1 MEALNKKTILSARD
15 VEIQFSLRGDKLTAI
30 RGCSLDLYEGETLA
44 IVGESGSGKSVF
56 TKSFLGMLDQNG
68 SITGGSIMYEGND
81 LAKYTTEKEWRTI
94 RGKKISMVMQ
104 DPMTSLNPLKKV
116 GMQIQESIE
125 LHQGLDKAAA
135 KAEAIRML
143 DIVGI
148 PNPEVRYNQY
158 PHEFSGGMR
167 QRAVIA
173 IAVAG
178 HPDILI
184 CDEPTTALDVTIQ
197 AQILDLIRK
206 LQKNLG
212 MTIIYI
218 THDLG
223 VVANVADRV
232 AVMYAGQIV
241 EIGMAE
247 EIFYDAW
254 HPYTW
259 ALLSALPQLGI
270 KGEKLPTIDGTP
282 PNLFN
287 KITGDAFAPRNRQA
301 LAIDFKKEPPF
312 FDVSPTHK
320 AKTWYL
326 DPRAPKVAQPESIKR
341 LAQRMNEDFGSNL
354 KHPHEDPNREAVI
367 QVKDLQVTFGT
378 GRKKFVAVDNV
389 NFEIY
394 RGETFSLVGESGSGK
409 TTIGRAITRINPT
422 TAGEIL
428 YKGRKINGKI
438 SKELDLEVIK
448 GCQMIFQDPLAS
460 LNERAK
466 VDYIVSEGILNHHL
480 YKDEQDREDKVQQAL
495 KEVGLLPEFAS
506 RFPHEFSGGQ
516 RQRIGIARALIMQP
530 EFIVADEPISALD
543 VSIRAQ
549 VLNLLNDLKKSRGLT
564 YLFIAHDL
572 SVVRFISDRIAVI
585 HKGRIVELS
594 EAEELFRHPLHPYTK
609 SLLSAVPN
617 PDPAIERN
625 KKLVV
630 YDPSI
635 HDYSTDKPQWVEI
648 IPGHFV
654 YGNEKELDGYREE
667 LAKKA

>member
-173 IAVAG
+173 IAVAC

-301 LAIDFKKEPPF
+301 LTIDFKKEPPF

-326 DPRAPKVAQPESIKR
+326 DPRAPKVTQPESIKR

-625 KKLVV
+625 KQLVV